1 MGVLEQYVI
10 SVAAA
15 SLVCALVLALP
26 RKGSA
31 GELVKLLCGAFLIL
45 TLLKPLS
52 DFELRL
58 PELPQWAGEGR
69 DIAQEASIA
78 AREALEGVIK
88 DQLEAYICDKA
99 KELGFR
105 VQAEVTLSR
114 EGDPVPQRAVI
125 HGEIS
130 PYERLLLEAILEEEL
145 GIPKEAQSWQSSSPR
160 E

>member
-1 MGVLEQYVI
+1 MGALEQYVI
-10 SVAAA
+10 SIAAA

-26 RKGSA
+26 RKGTP

-45 TLLKPLS
+45 TLLGPLA
-52 DFELRL
+52 DWEPRL
-58 PELPQWAGEGR
+58 PELPQWAGEGQ

-88 DQLEAYICDKA
+88 NQLEAYICDKA
-99 KELGFR
+99 KGLGLE
-105 VQAEVTLSR
+105 VQAEVSLSR
-114 EGDPVPQRAVI
+114 EEDPVPRGAVI
-125 HGEIS
+125 RGEIP

-145 GIPKEAQSWQSSSPR
+145 GIPKEAQSWQSLSPR